1 MTRLVRSIGGGPS
14 PSAFSWFVIG
24 WNVLTIL
31 LGAVVR
37 ATHSGAGCGRSWPT
51 CQGEV
56 LPELSGA
63 TAIEF
68 THRTASGIALLL
80 VASLVVMVWRT
91 TGRDHPARRA
101 SVWAGVAIAGEALI
115 GAAIVFYEWVA
126 DDSSI
131 ARVVAVPLHLVNTL
145 LLLAALTLTAWFLG
159 GGGRLVAR
167 GGALRWVIVGA
178 AALVAIAGTG
188 AITALA
194 DTLFP
199 SESMAAGLA
208 AVVTSTEHFLTRL
221 RVVHPALATLAVSA
235 AALATRLLRGP
246 VLTRLRTLL
255 VLSAVQMGLGVLTIA
270 LGSPLWVRLLHL
282 ATADLIWISYVWL
295 AAQTLASKAD
305 NDSGLSTGARQAK
318 PAHR

>member
-1 MTRLVRSIGGGPS
+1 MTRLVRF
-14 PSAFSWFVIG
+14 AWLVIG

-51 CQGEV
+51 CQGEM

-63 TAIEF
+63 TTIEF
-68 THRTASGIALLL
+68 THRIASGIALIL
-80 VASLVVMVWRT
+80 VASLMLMVWRSVAP
-91 TGRDHPARRA
+91 RHPARRA
-101 SVWAGVAIAGEALI
+101 VVWAGFAIVGEALI

-131 ARVVAVPLHLVNTL
+131 ARVVAVPMHLVNTL
-145 LLLAALTLTAWFLG
+145 LLLAALTLTAWFLA

-167 GGALRWVIVGA
+167 GVPLRWVVAGA

-199 SESMAAGLA
+199 SESVAAGLA
-208 AVVTSTEHFLTRL
+208 AALTSTEHFLTRL
-221 RVVHPALATLAVSA
+221 RVLHPVLAVLAISA
-235 AALATRLLRGP
+235 AAVATRLMRGP
-246 VLTRLRTLL
+246 VAVRVRILLT
-255 VLSAVQMGLGVLTIA
+255 LSVAQMGFGVLTIA

-295 AAQTLASKAD
+295 AAQTLSSSTVS
-305 NDSGLSTGARQAK
+305 DSTESTGARHAK